1 MKTIA
6 GPLYPLNQT
15 RTKKIQQ
22 TSKAKL
28 DSKQINSPINPM
40 TTPIQSNKTMG
51 FSLAEL
57 LVTTTVIGILLS
69 IGTPNYLRQ
78 LTATNQKECA
88 ATMST
93 IMTSTMAFN
102 DEFSKPPSGWADLN
116 TMAAIRK
123 ENGTASG
130 DPNFNTINLRNGHYS
145 MSATISGSTFNF
157 NCIPRDSANSNYDV
171 IGCLNLNNGAS
182 EVRSGNKDNSA
193 TNVDCS

>member
-6 GPLYPLNQT
+6 GPLPTQSDAEKENTTNLKSQLFQN
-15 RTKKIQQ
+15 KP
-22 TSKAKL
+22 
-28 DSKQINSPINPM
+28 SPINPM
-40 TTPIQSNKTMG
+40 TTQSINKTMG

-57 LVTTTVIGILLS
+57 LVTTTVIESLS

-102 DEFSKPPSGWADLN
+102 DEFSEPPSGWADLN

-123 ENGTASG
+123 ENGTASR